1 MALDFDGIQTETTRG
16 YVGKDGFFWW
26 VGEVE
31 DNEDPMELGRVRVRI
46 LGYYTNFRGGTSD
59 SLPTNYLPWATV
71 LQHTSQA
78 GNDGQGESSGQLQPG
93 AIVMGFFLD
102 GEYAQMPMVLGVMRV
117 QKSERTTNTRLFSFS
132 DQIIPSG
139 NAVNHSA
146 IHPAEKNAVNPK
158 YQRQGIANTVAFPGL
173 TTASAGGVGSALN
186 IGSEKG
192 IPGSS
197 TNSIKPINGPNPIPI
212 ANGIGGPWKTMEYK
226 LSYLIED
233 VANVISSLVKTTEGN
248 YIDIIN
254 GKLVTK
260 AELTR
265 SIQNYLSTVYAQVIS
280 AMRESLV
287 NLATDLKT
295 SKIITYANGT
305 PFAVYNAVQTA
316 VTTIL
321 TKCCTQDAMI
331 DSYIESGTKPVLDIV
346 DQYLISTITKTEM
359 IGKTVNEV
367 VDTVVCTVQ
376 SIITDTK
383 DTVDTIKGIFKNDA
397 EALEIVESWEKGQVY
412 SNATNMTMNGQ
423 TNLTGIMKTLITFN
437 TAGCVRKSYGAEEL
451 SGWWPLFGVV
461 KTPER
466 LEQVKVLKGDSR
478 GKCGNASSSND
489 LFSTIFTDADQ
500 HVSASKNYPNG
511 AYDLWLGNP
520 GRQGQVNKRTNGT
533 THTSVLYN
541 NAHFAEKIARD
552 KFRRE
557 YPNASTQEID
567 TKIAEYIRTTTE
579 GKGDTGSL
587 VADHISYAGTLTQE
601 VHGDDCKLVNNNH
614 VLTVDGDYHLKI
626 TGNCH
631 IEVGGGFYFSAEGAP
646 ISGKGIQK
654 HAIKFGSDVD
664 MNVVGAKFELQASE
678 TTLSA
683 AVTKITGNLYENSC
697 QQQTNSAI
705 EMIFTTENTMVM
717 STPHL
722 LQLINIESQV
732 TPKINTGI
740 RTVVVGGSETYI
752 NPTNAADYRINL
764 TNRKAAYNET
774 ITQGL
779 YSVKIGDTSVVSHSS

>member
-1 MALDFDGIQTETTRG
+1 MAINFDGIQSETTTG

-31 DNEDPMELGRVRVRI
+31 DNEDPLELGRVRVRI
-46 LGYYTNFRGGTSD
+46 LGFYTNFTGGTTD
-59 SLPTNYLPWATV
+59 NLPTEYLPWATV

-93 AIVMGFFLD
+93 AIVMGFFMD

-117 QKSERTTNTRLFSFS
+117 QKSERTVDNRLFAFS
-132 DQIIPSG
+132 NQSIPSG
-139 NAVNHSA
+139 NAVNQSA

-158 YQRQGIANTVAFPGL
+158 YKRQGSNNTVAFPGL
-173 TTASAGGVGSALN
+173 TTAAAGGVGSASN
-186 IGSEKG
+186 IGSAKG

-197 TNSIKPINGPNPIPI
+197 SNSIKPIDGPNPIPI
-212 ANGIGGPWKTMEYK
+212 ANGVGGPWKTMEYK

-233 VANVISSLVKTTEGN
+233 IANVIASLVKTDGG

-254 GKLVTK
+254 GKLVTTE
-260 AELTR
+260 ELTR
-265 SIQNYLSTVYAQVIS
+265 SIQNYLSSVYAQVIS

-287 NLATDLKT
+287 NLANDLKT
-295 SKIITYANGT
+295 SKIMTYANGT
-305 PFAVYNAVQTA
+305 PFAVYNAVQSA

-331 DSYIESGTKPVLDIV
+331 DSYITSGTKPVLDVV
-346 DQYLISTITKTEM
+346 DQYLASRITKTEM
-359 IGKTVNEV
+359 VAKTVNSV
-367 VDTVVCTVQ
+367 VDNVVCTVQ
-376 SIITDTK
+376 SIITDTQN
-383 DTVDTIKGIFKNDA
+383 TVATVKGLFKNELDA
-397 EALEIVESWEKGQVY
+397 LQIIESWEKGQVF
-412 SNATNMTMNGQ
+412 SDATNITENNK
-423 TNLTGIMKTLITFN
+423 TNLTGIMKTLISFN
-437 TAGCVRKSYGAEEL
+437 TAGCSRTSYGSEEL

-466 LEQVKVLKGDSR
+466 LEVVKSLKGNSR
-478 GKCGNASSSND
+478 GACGDANSSND
-489 LFSTIFTDADQ
+489 LFSTIFNDSDQ

-552 KFRRE
+552 KYRRE
-557 YPNASTQEID
+557 LPDAAPEVID
-567 TKIAEYIRTTTE
+567 QKVAEYISQSTG

-587 VADHISYAGTLTQE
+587 VADHISYAGTLTRE
-601 VHGDDCKLVNNNH
+601 VHGDDCKLVNKNH
-614 VLTVDGDYHLKI
+614 VLTVDGDYHLKV

-631 IEVGGGFYFSAEGAP
+631 IEVGGGFYFTAEGAP
-646 ISGKGIQK
+646 SVGKTGIQK

-664 MNVVGAKFELQASE
+664 MNVVGAKFELQSSE
-678 TTLSA
+678 TVMSA

-705 EMIFTTENTMVM
+705 EMIFTAESTVIM

-722 LQLINIESQV
+722 LQLINVENPS
-732 TPKINTGI
+732 TPKINTGM
-740 RTVVVGGSETYI
+740 RTVIVGGNETYI
-752 NPTNAADYRINL
+752 NPTNAANYRINL
-764 TNRKAAYNET
+764 TNTTAAYKQT
-774 ITQGL
+774 ITSGL
-779 YSVKIGDTSVVSHSS
+779 YSVKIGDTSVVSHTG